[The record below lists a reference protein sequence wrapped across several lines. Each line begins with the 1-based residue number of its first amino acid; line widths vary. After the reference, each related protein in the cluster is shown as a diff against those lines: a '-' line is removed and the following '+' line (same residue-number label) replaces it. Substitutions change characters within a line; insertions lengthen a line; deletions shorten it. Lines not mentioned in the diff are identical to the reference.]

1 RWHVPIIS
9 LYADGRRLLGATWR
23 VRFATNGG
31 IMSTLEIGK
40 KYVALCREG
49 KNEAILDELFA
60 KEAISVEAG
69 APPGQERTAQ
79 GLEAI
84 RGKSKWWRDNHTVHK
99 AELSGPYPHDDR
111 FAVRF
116 VYDITNKPSGK
127 RISMDEVGLFTV
139 SNEKIVKE
147 EFFYTMG

>member
-1 RWHVPIIS
+1 MS
-9 LYADGRRLLGATWR
+9 
-23 VRFATNGG
+23 
-31 IMSTLEIGK
+31 STLEIGK
-40 KYVALCREG
+40 KYVALCQEG
-49 KNEAILDELFA
+49 KNEVILDTLFSKDA
-60 KEAISVEAG
+60 VSVEAG
-69 APPGQERTAQ
+69 APPGQERTAK

-99 AELSGPYPHDDR
+99 AEVSGPYPHDDR

-116 VYDITNKPSGK
+116 VYDVTNKPSGK

-139 SNEKIVKE
+139 ANDKIVKE

>member
-1 RWHVPIIS
+1 
-9 LYADGRRLLGATWR
+9 
-23 VRFATNGG
+23 
-31 IMSTLEIGK
+31 MSSLEIGK

-60 KEAISVEAG
+60 KDAISVEAG
-69 APPGQERTAQ
+69 APPGQDRTAK

-84 RGKSKWWRDNHTVHK
+84 RGKSKWWRENHTVHK
-99 AELSGPYPHDDR
+99 AEVSGPYPHDDR

-116 VYDITNKPSGK
+116 VYDVTNKPSGK
-127 RISMDEVGLFTV
+127 RFSMDEVGLFTV
-139 SNEKIVKE
+139 ANEKIVKE